1 MINIFSYD
9 FSYKHIVVILLLIL
23 GLAAFSYSIYSIY
36 SYLNRYGIISKYAKE
51 TYTRLCDINKNREKQ
66 NAVTLIEKGN
76 EKDKSILAI
85 VDRMITYSGINRKIK
100 WVNTEVALSINIICT
115 VVVTSATSIATKSII
130 NGVIAATILE
140 LAVVIVIIIQ
150 CNRNYIRVE
159 ESLGQFMGCVENFS
173 SSSNDLI
180 EILDKVEKY
189 VDPVIS
195 REIDRCVTEANN
207 SGNATASLI
216 RLENTFENSYWKLII
231 RNLAICSRYSCNY
244 TDAIKQLKEIV
255 EEYISYERQKR
266 EEYRNNRVM
275 IMILLAVGLFAM
287 NYVAVITDT
296 TLGYMLLSNRIMLLI
311 TIIALA
317 VVIYISIIKGMIH

>member
-1 MINIFSYD
+1 MINIFSYN
-9 FSYKHIVVILLLIL
+9 FSYKHIIVIILLIL
-23 GLAAFSYSIYSIY
+23 GVLSFSYSVYNIYI
-36 SYLNRYGIISKYAKE
+36 YLNRYGIISKYAKE
-51 TYTRLCDINKNREKQ
+51 TYSRLCDINRNREKQ
-66 NAVTLIEKGN
+66 NAITLIEKGN
-76 EKDKSILAI
+76 EKDKSIIAT

-100 WVNTEVALSINIICT
+100 WINTEVALSINIIGT
-115 VVVTSATSIATKSII
+115 VVIITATAVATKSVI
-130 NGVIAATILE
+130 NGVIAAIILE
-140 LAVVIVIIIQ
+140 LITVIIIVLQ
-150 CNRNYIRVE
+150 CNKNYIKVE

-180 EILDKVEKY
+180 EILDKVGKY

-275 IMILLAVGLFAM
+275 IMVLLAVGLFTM
-287 NYVAVITDT
+287 SYVAIITDT
-296 TLGYMLLSNRIMLLI
+296 TLGYMLLSNRIMLFI

-317 VVIYISIIKGMIH
+317 IVIYISIIKGMIH